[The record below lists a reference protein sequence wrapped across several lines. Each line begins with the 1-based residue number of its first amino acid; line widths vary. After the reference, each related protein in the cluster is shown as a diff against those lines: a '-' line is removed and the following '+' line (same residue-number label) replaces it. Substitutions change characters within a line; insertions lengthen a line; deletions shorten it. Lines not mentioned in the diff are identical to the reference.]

1 MSENGP
7 PSLVVHLVEGMG
19 ICLTLVEYITPHLS
33 VIRCGMSTNL
43 VAGPVDPNMTGGSH
57 WVVSLASLPSYAKKT
72 GGRAFLLCCPEVPA
86 SQPASQQRVCLLVWV
101 PEA

>member
-1 MSENGP
+1 MSLPVSENGP
-7 PSLVVHLVEGMG
+7 PSSVIHLVDGKG

-57 WVVSLASLPSYAKKT
+57 WVVSLASLPSYAKKDW
-72 GGRAFLLCCPEVPA
+72 RPCILAVLFPRCPPA
-86 SQPASQQRVCLLVWV
+86 TACPLAWV
-101 PEA
+101 LEA